1 MIAANDQASGSEG
14 GPGQRSIKDYESKTI
29 SEVYSELSTS
39 EKGLTTGD
47 AKERAKRYGPNE
59 LTEEKVSPLRKFL
72 GYFWGPIPI
81 MIMVAIVLS
90 ATIGHW
96 EDFFI
101 ILALLFSNAIV
112 GFYQENK
119 AGNAIE
125 LLKQRLAPEARVLRD
140 GKWEQVPAR
149 ELVPG
154 DVVRIRLGDIVPA
167 DLKLIQGK
175 YLEVDQSALTG
186 ESLPVQKHE
195 NDICYSGSIARKGE
209 MDALVVTTGAE
220 TYFGK
225 TAKLVGEAKTVSHFQ
240 RNVVRI
246 GNYLIVID
254 AILVALVFGSA
265 ILRHESLLDTL
276 QFALVLTIAA
286 IPVALPAVLSVTMA
300 IGAIA
305 LAKKEAIVS
314 KLVAIEEMAGMD
326 ILCSDKTGT
335 ITQNKLT
342 LSKVITYDDVKEE
355 DVVLYAA
362 LASRAEDK
370 DPIDNAV
377 LQYAGSVKGVKD
389 RVGAYEV
396 EDFTPFDPVIKRT
409 EALLGGKEGEL
420 RVSKGAPQITLGMA
434 ENKDQIGDQV
444 RKDVDSMARSGYR
457 SLGVARQKEG
467 RWRMVGVLGLHDPP
481 RSDSAETIGKAKQMG
496 LDIKMVTGDHTAIAK
511 EIAQEVGLSTDIIPS
526 SSFADVPDEKATEIV
541 ENADGFAEVF
551 PEHKYRIVQLLQA
564 EDHIVGMTG
573 DGVNDAPA
581 LKKADVGIAVEGST
595 DAAKSAADI
604 VLTSP
609 GLSVVVD
616 AIIESRRI
624 FQRMINYSIY
634 RISETIRVLFFIT
647 LSILIFHFYPIT
659 ALMIVLLALLNDLP
673 ILTIAFDRV
682 RYSAQPEKWD
692 MRVLLLVATFLGSL
706 GVVQS
711 FIILSIGLDVF
722 HLTLPELQSFIYLK
736 LSVGGHLIL
745 LVARTKGPFW
755 SVRPAPQLLW
765 AIILTQAVATVLV
778 VFGILLPPLPLEYV
792 AFIWG
797 QALLVFVIADQL
809 KVGLYN
815 ILIKRGMVTRGIEA
829 PNEGISIEEATASR
843 SS

>member
-1 MIAANDQASGSEG
+1 MTAASDRPGGSEG
-14 GPGQRSIKDYESKTI
+14 STGQRSIKDYESKPL
-29 SEVYSELSTS
+29 SEAFSELSSS
-39 EKGLTTGD
+39 EKGLTTED

-90 ATIGHW
+90 AIIGHW

-140 GKWEQVPAR
+140 GRWEQVPAR

-154 DVVRIRLGDIVPA
+154 DVVRVRLGDIIPA
-167 DLKLIQGK
+167 DLKLIRGK

-195 NDICYSGSIARKGE
+195 NDICYSGSVARKGE
-209 MDALVVTTGAE
+209 MDALVVTTGE
-220 TYFGK
+220 GTYFGK

-355 DVVLYAA
+355 EIVLYAA

-377 LQYAGSVKGVKD
+377 LQHAGSMKEVKD
-389 RVGAYEV
+389 RMGAYEV

-409 EALLGGKEGEL
+409 EALLRSKDGEL
-420 RVSKGAPQITLGMA
+420 RVSKGAPQIILGLA
-434 ENKDQIGDQV
+434 ENKGQIGDQV
-444 RKDVDSMARSGYR
+444 REDVETMARSGYR
-457 SLGVARQKEG
+457 SLGVARRRGDEWQ
-467 RWRMVGVLGLHDPP
+467 MVGVLGLHDPP
-481 RSDSAETIGKAKQMG
+481 RPDSAETIGKAKQMG
-496 LDIKMVTGDHTAIAK
+496 LEIKMVTGDHTAIAK

-526 SSFADVPDEKATEIV
+526 SSFADVPDEKATEVV
-541 ENADGFAEVF
+541 EKADGFAEVF

-581 LKKADVGIAVEGST
+581 LKKADAGIAVEGST

-634 RISETIRVLFFIT
+634 RISETIRVLLFIT
-647 LSILIFHFYPIT
+647 LSILIFQFYPIT

-682 RYSAQPEKWD
+682 RYSARPEKWD
-692 MRVLLLVATFLGSL
+692 MRVLLLVATFLGSI

-711 FIILSIGLDVF
+711 FIVLSIGLDVF
-722 HLTLPELQSFIYLK
+722 HLSLPELQSFIYLK

-745 LVARTKGPFW
+745 LAARTKGPFW

-765 AIILTQAVATVLV
+765 AIILTQAVATALV

-792 AFIWG
+792 AFIWL

-815 ILIKRGMVTRGIEA
+815 ILVKRGMVTRGIAAPDERVSIDEA
-829 PNEGISIEEATASR
+829 SPIR